1 MSGAFA
7 GGVSV
12 LLFQGIDVIKSRMQV
27 SWAVHHVSMPLEVI
41 NVCSCFVIYSF
52 SPYLTGSGCWKV
64 QK

>member
-27 SWAVHHVSMPLEVI
+27 SRIGPLRNSSRKLHDHI
-41 NVCSCFVIYSF
+41 IFRYSIF
-52 SPYLTGSGCWKV
+52 PPLSILFRV
-64 QK
+64 

>member
-27 SWAVHHVSMPLEVI
+27 SGIGLRT
-41 NVCSCFVIYSF
+41 NLFVKI
-52 SPYLTGSGCWKV
+52 T
-64 QK
+64 